1 MRTVQAKSP
10 IPTRRSTRVPNA
22 RSSPVGAAEE
32 PTRERLLRAAQQL
45 IEEQGYTFVSVAAV
59 AQRAGLATGA
69 LYRHFPSKAALFVE
83 VFRDSGERML
93 LEMYE
98 AQSRH
103 DRFADRLDAVIAAF
117 ATTALANRRLVWAL
131 VYEPVDA
138 VVDTERLA
146 YRRGYCEHMGALL
159 DQGISSG
166 EIPNQDSSLSAA
178 ALVGA
183 IAETLVGPLS
193 LAQDAPPADAV
204 TVGRLQEFCRRAIG
218 ANANGDGM
226 NSPQA
231 TDEEPTP

>member
-1 MRTVQAKSP
+1 LPGPRP
-10 IPTRRSTRVPNA
+10 
-22 RSSPVGAAEE
+22 SPVDAADT
-32 PTRERLLRAAQQL
+32 PTRERLLRAARQL
-45 IEEQGYTFVSVAAV
+45 IEERGYTFVSVAAV

-83 VFRDSGERML
+83 VFRDAGERML

-103 DRFADRLDAVIAAF
+103 DRFGDRLDAVIAAF

-138 VVDTERLA
+138 VVDAERLA
-146 YRRGYCEHMGALL
+146 YRRSYREHMGDLL

-166 EIPNQDSSLSAA
+166 EIPHQDSSLSAA

-193 LAQDAPPADAV
+193 LGQDAAAADAG
-204 TVGRLQEFCRRAIG
+204 TVARLQDFCRRAIA
-218 ANANGDGM
+218 ANARGEPETTDGA
-226 NSPQA
+226 PA
-231 TDEEPTP
+231 P